1 MTDSPS
7 PYGPPPGQDP
17 SQQPSGPSLEKKGPS
32 GPPPGQPGQEG
43 YAGEQGSQQPGQD
56 QGWGQQYAEQ
66 YSQQQYGQPAYA
78 QGYGAPGGPFY
89 ISQLGQSYGP
99 YPYEQMAQMV
109 AAGQLKGDTLVA
121 SGDGGQWFPA
131 KQIPGLF
138 SEKDWLTAL
147 LLSIFLGSLGVDRF
161 YLGHTGLGILK
172 LVTCGGAG
180 IWHIIDAILIGTRNL
195 RDADGRPLA

>member
-1 MTDSPS
+1 MSDSPS

-17 SQQPSGPSLEKKGPS
+17 PQQPNGPSLEKNGPYAAQ
-32 GPPPGQPGQEG
+32 PGQPTGQPGYEQG
-43 YAGEQGSQQPGQD
+43 YAPGPD
-56 QGWGQQYAEQ
+56 QGYGQG
-66 YSQQQYGQPAYA
+66 YGQPAYA
-78 QGYGAPGGPFY
+78 QGYSAPSGPFY

-99 YPYEQMAQMV
+99 YPYEQLAQMV

-121 SGDGGQWFPA
+121 AGDGGQWFPA

-147 LLSIFLGSLGVDRF
+147 LLSIFLGTLGVDRF